1 MLLEQVKETKQ
12 KKKFKEKPQWS
23 ISSSNN
29 VLLENA
35 LVSSKDCQM
44 ILISKRLS
52 DTLRNYGIVMELS
65 LTIQLGVRFF
75 SSKET
80 IEKLLLSSSL
90 TKVLLSSQRS
100 KFMVSESAR
109 KLYII
114 RHFGFTKIKTPVF

>member
-52 DTLRNYGIVMELS
+52 DTLRNYGIDPSKPGDQWENNRLPEKN
-65 LTIQLGVRFF
+65 IQ
-75 SSKET
+75 
-80 IEKLLLSSSL
+80 
-90 TKVLLSSQRS
+90 
-100 KFMVSESAR
+100 AN
-109 KLYII
+109 
-114 RHFGFTKIKTPVF
+114 